1 MIKNI
6 LKMIFL
12 ITFSIFAFSQDYQS
26 VINQILEN
34 NKQIK
39 VIEEQLNGI
48 YLESKINSLPLNP
61 EIEYSYL
68 KNNKLNNGDKQEFLF
83 SLPFE
88 FPTIYSIKSEI
99 SALQNSVNKL
109 KLKEF
114 KKKVI
119 LNTYNLLTEIT
130 YKRKIMLQ
138 LISRI
143 EDYENIYNAVK
154 IQFEKSEIGIL
165 EFNKAKSLFLTYK
178 AKLNYVI
185 IEVKSLETALIE
197 LNGGKEIKFI
207 SLEYPIKELPINFD
221 SILVVLKEKDFV
233 NKAFEEEI
241 NLQSNKVSVAKLGW
255 LPSFSLGYRYE
266 NEPEFNYSG
275 LQFSLSIPLFENQNK
290 VPKQESEKT
299 LIKLQQQTYL
309 TEFEIEKKK
318 LIESASL
325 WKKLID
331 EQRDI
336 IDDEHFKLTKK
347 SFEAGNIS
355 LTQYFI
361 DNSIYYETTDS
372 ILEAEYN
379 FHKAINA
386 LMIELFA
393 NSYMQ

>member
-1 MIKNI
+1 M
-6 LKMIFL
+6 LRYIFL
-12 ITFSIFAFSQDYQS
+12 VIFANIFAFSQDYNGI
-26 VINQILEN
+26 INQILTN

-39 VIEEQLNGI
+39 VIEEQLNVI
-48 YLESKINSLPLNP
+48 YIESKFNSLPSNP

-68 KNNKLNNGDKQEFLF
+68 KNNTLNNGDKQEFLF

-88 FPTIYSIKSEI
+88 FPTIYSIKSDI

-109 KLKEF
+109 KLKEY
-114 KKKVI
+114 KKNVI
-119 LNTYNLLTEIT
+119 LNTYNLLAEIT
-130 YKRKIMLQ
+130 YKRKIILQ
-138 LISRI
+138 LLSRI
-143 EDYENIYNAVK
+143 EDYENIYNAKK

-178 AKLNYVI
+178 TKLNYVI
-185 IEVKSLETALIE
+185 IEVKSLESALIE

-207 SLEYPIKELPINFD
+207 SSEYPIKELPSNFD
-221 SILVVLKEKDFV
+221 SLLVVLKEKDFV

-255 LPSFSLGYRYE
+255 LPSFSLGYRFE
-266 NEPEFNYSG
+266 KEAEFNYSG

-290 VPKQESEKT
+290 VPKQESEMK

-336 IDDEHFKLTKK
+336 IDDEHFNLTKK
-347 SFEAGNIS
+347 SFETGNIS

-379 FHKAINA
+379 LHKSINSI
-386 LMIELFA
+386 LIELIT
-393 NSYMQ
+393 NSYMK